1 MSSLP
6 VYEKVLL
13 VNVIERFRVQLEIIF
28 KSKLREKILQLPLA
42 SSILDLNL
50 RESIYIL

>member
-28 KSKLREKILQLPLA
+28 KSKLREKILQLP
-42 SSILDLNL
+42 SILDLNL